1 MPEHTASAADAG
13 RETLSDT
20 IRHQKFS
27 VFRPAIAALG
37 KPDLLLA
44 EWVAMGG
51 AGVMLVRR
59 PVADMAVHDDQG
71 GPVLVP
77 LGRRDGFGEAL
88 AIVCVGCA
96 KDIPAIALESRRDI
110 LAESKLGAALDRDV
124 IIVEEI
130 GRESCRERGCQ
141 YV

>member
-1 MPEHTASAADAG
+1 
-13 RETLSDT
+13 
-20 IRHQKFS
+20 
-27 VFRPAIAALG
+27 
-37 KPDLLLA
+37 
-44 EWVAMGG
+44 MGG

-110 LAESKLGAALDRDV
+110 LAESKLGAALRS
-124 IIVEEI
+124 EERRV
-130 GRESCRERGCQ
+130 GKECVSQCRSRWAPYHLKKTKRTNQ
-141 YV
+141 